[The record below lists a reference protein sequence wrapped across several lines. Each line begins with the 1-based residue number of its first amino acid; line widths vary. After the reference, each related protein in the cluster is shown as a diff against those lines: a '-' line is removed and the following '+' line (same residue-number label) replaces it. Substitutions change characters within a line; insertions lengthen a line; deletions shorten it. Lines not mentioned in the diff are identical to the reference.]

1 MVHRELNTLDMEPVD
16 KSEGLYTSSPYRA
29 YFGPVSTQ
37 MKAYNHHLMKRF
49 WFQGSESCHNLFLL
63 GCEFPVVDLTYI
75 NVMIQLWP

>member
-1 MVHRELNTLDMEPVD
+1 MVHREINTLDMEPVD

-49 WFQGSESCHNLFLL
+49 WFQGSES
-63 GCEFPVVDLTYI
+63 
-75 NVMIQLWP
+75 